1 MLPKQKQNMEKNMN
15 KKNLKY
21 GAAVLMLS
29 ALASSAFI
37 VGAQDTSATTIDPA
51 TSAAVESLRP
61 GRGFRDG
68 GMLTIVAETLGLEP
82 ADLLTQLQAGQ
93 TIAQIA
99 EAQDV
104 STEAIVEAVIASHEE
119 NLTAAVE
126 DGTLTQA
133 QADAHLALAQAN
145 IEAALDRVWEFPTR
159 GDGSF
164 GGNRPGGMGDG
175 GNRPD
180 GMGGGNRPGGMGDGG
195 NRPGGN
201 RPGGNWGAPP
211 AQDQAPAD
219 TAPTTPEATVTPNV

>member
-1 MLPKQKQNMEKNMN
+1 MLPKQKQNTEKNMN

-68 GMLTIVAETLGLEP
+68 GLLTIVAETLGLEP

-99 EAQDV
+99 EARV
-104 STEAIVEAVIASHEE
+104 ATERQSPLRELHPLAI
-119 NLTAAVE
+119 
-126 DGTLTQA
+126 
-133 QADAHLALAQAN
+133 
-145 IEAALDRVWEFPTR
+145 
-159 GDGSF
+159 
-164 GGNRPGGMGDG
+164 
-175 GNRPD
+175 
-180 GMGGGNRPGGMGDGG
+180 
-195 NRPGGN
+195 
-201 RPGGNWGAPP
+201 
-211 AQDQAPAD
+211 
-219 TAPTTPEATVTPNV
+219 